1 MSSGAD
7 ELNTAVFLKS
17 GSDQGLVREGV
28 LVILESLAQVR
39 CNVATAA
46 ASTDLL
52 LLLDLREMRGCFIL
66 PVWI

>member
-28 LVILESLAQVR
+28 LVILESLAQVG
-39 CNVATAA
+39 CNVNT
-46 ASTDLL
+46 
-52 LLLDLREMRGCFIL
+52 DLRERCVVALYSQSGSESLFI
-66 PVWI
+66 I